1 VWERERPI
9 EPDTGNADEGSH
21 SVVASFFQGFP
32 CSNKIKFMIASKE
45 SFEPHSSEQLPASKK
60 VFVAGTIHPEIRVPM
75 REIEVSDT
83 KSYTGAVTPNAPVR
97 VYDCSGPW
105 GDPNFTGTS
114 DEGLPAMR
122 REWILKRGD
131 VEEVDGREV
140 KPQDDGYLSGKH
152 AEFASKAEKNRLV
165 EFPGLTGNRRR
176 PLRAKAGKVVTQLAY
191 ARAGIITPEMEF
203 IAIRENM
210 GRAKIA
216 DMAKDNLRNDLEK
229 QHAGSSQLA
238 NNEFTPSVFRKF
250 PQRIPKEITPE
261 FVRSEVAAGRA
272 IITANINH
280 PELEP
285 MIIGRNFLVKINAN
299 IGNSA
304 VASSIEEEV
313 EKMRWATKWGADTVM
328 DLSTGKNIHA
338 TREWILR
345 NSPVPIGTV
354 PIYQALEKVNGKAED
369 LTWELFRDTLIEQAE
384 QGVDYFTI
392 HAGVLLRFVPMTAN
406 RMTGIVSRG
415 GSIMAKWCLSHH
427 QENFLYTHWDDIC
440 DIMAAYDVSFSIGD
454 GLRPGSIADA
464 NDQAQFGELEV
475 QGELTKR
482 AWAKGVQ
489 VMNEGP
495 GHVPMHMIEENM
507 AKQLEWCHEAPFYT
521 LGPLTTDIA
530 PGYDHITS
538 GIGAAMIGWYGCA
551 MLCYVT
557 PKEHLGLPNKK
568 DVKDGVITYKIS
580 AHAAD
585 LAKGHPGAQY
595 RDNALSKARFEFRW
609 EDQFNLS
616 LDPVTAREFHDETL
630 PQEGAK
636 TAHFCSMCGPHF
648 CSMKITE
655 DVRKYAAEQ
664 GIAEE
669 AALKQG
675 MEAKSKEFVE
685 KGAEVYAKA

>member
-1 VWERERPI
+1 MI
-9 EPDTGNADEGSH
+9 ADE
-21 SVVASFFQGFP
+21 
-32 CSNKIKFMIASKE
+32 K
-45 SFEPHSSEQLPASKK
+45 SFEPHSSEQLPASTRVYVK
-60 VFVAGTIHPEIRVPM
+60 GQIHKDIRVPM
-75 REIEVSDT
+75 REIALSPTKAFNGRIEV
-83 KSYTGAVTPNAPVR
+83 NEPVR
-97 VYDCSGPW
+97 VYDTSGPW
-105 GDPNFTGTS
+105 GDPSYKGTVE
-114 DEGLPAMR
+114 EGLPALR
-122 REWILKRGD
+122 KQWILSRND
-131 VEEVDGREV
+131 VEEYTGRAIE
-140 KPQDDGYLSGKH
+140 PRDNGYLTANH
-152 AEFASKAEKNRLV
+152 AEYAAAKREGILSPLKAPINAQR
-165 EFPGLTGNRRR
+165 N
-176 PLRAKAGKVVTQLAY
+176 PLRAKGSAGVSPASDGVSPSHTSSAAGRSFKPVTQLAY

-210 GRAKIA
+210 RNAELGIRIA
-216 DMAKDNLRNDLEK
+216 ELGGDIVRNDLSK
-229 QHAGSSQLA
+229 QHVGSSQDSTLRTPNSA
-238 NNEFTPSVFRKF
+238 FTPRVFSMF

-272 IITANINH
+272 IIPANINH

-313 EKMRWATKWGADTVM
+313 EKMRWATKWGGDTVM

-392 HAGVLLRFVPMTAN
+392 HAGVLLRFVPMTAS

-415 GSIMAKWCLSHH
+415 GSIMAKWCLAHH
-427 QENFLYTHWDDIC
+427 KENFLYTHWDDIC

-464 NDQAQFGELEV
+464 NDKAQFGELEV

-568 DVKDGVITYKIS
+568 DVKDGVIAYKIA

-616 LDPVTAREFHDETL
+616 LDPVTAREYHDETL
-630 PQEGAK
+630 PQDGAK
-636 TAHFCSMCGPHF
+636 SAHFCSMCGPHF

-664 GIAEE
+664 AISEEE
-669 AALKQG
+669 ALQRG
-675 MEAKSKEFVE
+675 MEEKSKEFVE
-685 KGAEVYAKA
+685 AGAEVYAKA

>member
-1 VWERERPI
+1 
-9 EPDTGNADEGSH
+9 
-21 SVVASFFQGFP
+21 
-32 CSNKIKFMIASKE
+32 MIAKKD
-45 SFEPHSSEQLPASKK
+45 SFEPHSSEQLPASRKIYI
-60 VFVAGTIHPEIRVPM
+60 AGVLHPEIRVPM

-83 KSYTGAVTPNAPVR
+83 KSYTSEIEKNAPVR

-105 GDPNFTGTS
+105 GDPEFTGTS
-114 DEGLPAMR
+114 EEGLPALR
-122 REWILKRGD
+122 RDWILKRGD
-131 VEEVDGREV
+131 VEEYDGREV
-140 KPQDDGYLSGKH
+140 KPQDNGYLSGKH
-152 AEFASKAEKNRLV
+152 AEFASNAEKNRLV
-165 EFPGLTGNRRR
+165 EFPGLTANRRR
-176 PLRAKAGKVVTQLAY
+176 TLRAKAGKVVTQLQY

-210 GRAKIA
+210 GRARIS
-216 DMAKDNLRNDLEK
+216 DMANDIVRNQLDK
-229 QHAGSSQLA
+229 QHAGSQQNVNS
-238 NNEFTPSVFRKF
+238 EFTPSVFRKF

-261 FVRSEVAAGRA
+261 FVCEEVAAGRA
-272 IITANINH
+272 IIPVNINH
-280 PELEP
+280 PENEP
-285 MIIGRNFLVKINAN
+285 MIIGRNFLVKINSN

-313 EKMRWATKWGADTVM
+313 EKMRWSIKWGADTVM

-354 PIYQALEKVNGKAED
+354 PIYQALEKVNGRAED

-392 HAGVLLRFVPMTAN
+392 HAGVLLRFVPLTAN

-415 GSIMAKWCLSHH
+415 GSIMAKWCLAHH
-427 QENFLYTHWDDIC
+427 KENFLYTHWDDIC
-440 DIMAAYDVSFSIGD
+440 DIMAAYDVAFSIGD

-464 NDQAQFGELEV
+464 NDRAQFGELET

-495 GHVPMHMIEENM
+495 GHVPIHMIEENM
-507 AKQLEWCHEAPFYT
+507 VKQLEWCGEAPFYT

-568 DVKDGVITYKIS
+568 DVKDGVITYKIA

-595 RDNALSKARFEFRW
+595 RDNAISKARFEFRW
-609 EDQFNLS
+609 EDQFNLA

-630 PQEGAK
+630 PQDGAK

-669 AALKQG
+669 EALKQG
-675 MEAKSKEFVE
+675 MEEKSKEFVE
-685 KGAEVYAKA
+685 KGAEVYAKV

>member
-1 VWERERPI
+1 MDLPLS
-9 EPDTGNADEGSH
+9 PALL
-21 SVVASFFQGFP
+21 Q
-32 CSNKIKFMIASKE
+32 KIMIATKE

-60 VFVAGTIHPEIRVPM
+60 IYVEGALHPEIRVPM
-75 REIEVSDT
+75 REIEVSPT
-83 KSYTGAVTPNAPVR
+83 KSYTGAIEPNAPVR

-105 GDPNFTGTS
+105 GDPAFTGTS
-114 DEGLPAMR
+114 EEGLAALR
-122 REWILKRGD
+122 RDWILKRGD
-131 VEEVDGREV
+131 VEEYDGREV
-140 KPQDDGYLSGKH
+140 KPMDNGYLSGKH
-152 AEFASKAEKNRLV
+152 AEFASNAEKNRLV
-165 EFPGLTGNRRR
+165 EFPGLLGQRRK
-176 PLRAKAGKVVTQLAY
+176 PLRAKAGKVVTQLQY

-210 GRAKIA
+210 GRARIS
-216 DMAKDNLRNDLEK
+216 DMANDIVRNHLDK
-229 QHAGSSQLA
+229 QHAGSQQLA
-238 NNEFTPSVFRKF
+238 SSEFTPSVFKKF

-272 IITANINH
+272 IIPVNINH
-280 PELEP
+280 PENEP
-285 MIIGRNFLVKINAN
+285 MIIGRNFLVKINSN

-313 EKMRWATKWGADTVM
+313 EKMRWSIKWGADTVM

-354 PIYQALEKVNGKAED
+354 PIYQALEKVNGRAED

-392 HAGVLLRFVPMTAN
+392 HAGVLLRFVPMTAS

-415 GSIMAKWCLSHH
+415 GSIMAKWCLAHH
-427 QENFLYTHWDDIC
+427 KENFLYTHWDDIC

-464 NDQAQFGELEV
+464 NDRAQFGELET

-495 GHVPMHMIEENM
+495 GHVPIHMIEENM
-507 AKQLEWCHEAPFYT
+507 AKQLEWCGEAPFYT

-568 DVKDGVITYKIS
+568 DVKDGVITYKIA

-595 RDNALSKARFEFRW
+595 RDNAISKARFEFRW
-609 EDQFNLS
+609 EDQFNLA

-630 PQEGAK
+630 PQDGAK

-675 MEAKSKEFVE
+675 MAEKSKEFAE
-685 KGAEVYAKA
+685 KGSELYAKA

>member
-1 VWERERPI
+1 
-9 EPDTGNADEGSH
+9 
-21 SVVASFFQGFP
+21 
-32 CSNKIKFMIASKE
+32 MIADPKT
-45 SFEPHSSEQLPASKK
+45 SFEPHSSEQLPASTR
-60 VFVAGTIHPEIRVPM
+60 VYVEGQIHQDVRVPM
-75 REIEVSDT
+75 REIALSPT
-83 KSYTGAVTPNAPVR
+83 KSFNGRIEVNEPVR
-97 VYDCSGPW
+97 VYDTSGPW
-105 GDPNFTGTS
+105 GDPSYQGTVE
-114 DEGLPAMR
+114 EGLPALR
-122 REWILKRGD
+122 KNWILSRND
-131 VEEVDGREV
+131 VEEYTGRAIE
-140 KPQDDGYLSGKH
+140 PRDNGYLTANH
-152 AEFASKAEKNRLV
+152 AEYAAAKREGLLSPLKAPINAQR
-165 EFPGLTGNRRR
+165 N
-176 PLRAKAGKVVTQLAY
+176 PLKAKSGKVVTQLAY

-210 GRAKIA
+210 RRARIA
-216 DMAKDNLRNDLEK
+216 DQTNDVVRNDLDK
-229 QHAGSSQLA
+229 QHVGSSQVQTDY
-238 NNEFTPSVFRKF
+238 TPGIFRRF
-250 PQRIPKEITPE
+250 PQRIPAEITPE

-272 IITANINH
+272 IIPANINH

-392 HAGVLLRFVPMTAN
+392 HAGVLLRFVPMTAS

-415 GSIMAKWCLSHH
+415 GSIMAKWCLAHH
-427 QENFLYTHWDDIC
+427 KENFLYTHWDDIC

-464 NDQAQFGELEV
+464 NDKAQFGELEV

-557 PKEHLGLPNKK
+557 PKEHLGLPNKE
-568 DVKDGVITYKIS
+568 DVKAGVITYKLA

-616 LDPVTAREFHDETL
+616 LDPVTAREYHDETL
-630 PQEGAK
+630 PQDGAK
-636 TAHFCSMCGPHF
+636 SAHFCSMCGPHF

-664 GIAEE
+664 AISEEE
-669 AALKQG
+669 ALQRG
-675 MEAKSKEFVE
+675 MEEKSKEFVE
-685 KGAEVYAKA
+685 AGAEVYATA

>member
-1 VWERERPI
+1 
-9 EPDTGNADEGSH
+9 
-21 SVVASFFQGFP
+21 
-32 CSNKIKFMIASKE
+32 MIADPTS
-45 SFEPHSSEQLPASKK
+45 SFEAHSSEQLPASTR
-60 VFVAGTIHPEIRVPM
+60 VYVQGQIHPDVQVPM
-75 REIEVSDT
+75 REIKLSPT
-83 KSYTGAVTPNAPVR
+83 KDFNGRIIENDPVR
-97 VYDCSGPW
+97 VYDTSGPW
-105 GDPNFTGTS
+105 GDPDYSGTV
-114 DEGLPAMR
+114 EQGLPGLR
-122 REWILKRGD
+122 KQWILDRGD
-131 VEEVDGREV
+131 VEAYEGREIE
-140 KPQDDGYLSGKH
+140 PRDNGYLTANH
-152 AEFASKAEKNRLV
+152 AEYAAAKREGILSPLKAPINAQRQ
-165 EFPGLTGNRRR
+165 
-176 PLRAKAGKVVTQLAY
+176 PLKAKPGKVVTQLAY
-191 ARAGIITPEMEF
+191 AKAGIITPEMEF

-210 GRAKIA
+210 KRAQIA
-216 DMAKDNLRNDLEK
+216 DFTNDIVRNDLDK
-229 QHAGSSQLA
+229 QHAGSATLQNSY
-238 NNEFTPSVFRKF
+238 TPSIFARF
-250 PQRIPKEITPE
+250 PQRIPNEITPE

-272 IITANINH
+272 IIPANINH

-392 HAGVLLRFVPMTAN
+392 HAGVLLRFVPMTAS

-415 GSIMAKWCLSHH
+415 GSIMAKWCLAHH
-427 QENFLYTHWDDIC
+427 KENFLYTHWDDIC

-464 NDQAQFGELEV
+464 NDKAQFGELEV

-557 PKEHLGLPNKK
+557 PKEHLGLPNKE
-568 DVKDGVITYKIS
+568 DVKAGVITYKLA

-616 LDPVTAREFHDETL
+616 LDPVTAREYHDETL
-630 PQEGAK
+630 PQDGAK
-636 TAHFCSMCGPHF
+636 SAHFCSMCGPHF

-664 GIAEE
+664 AISEEE
-669 AALKQG
+669 ALQRG
-675 MEAKSKEFVE
+675 MEDKSKEFVE
-685 KGAEVYAKA
+685 AGAEVYTTAI

>member
-1 VWERERPI
+1 
-9 EPDTGNADEGSH
+9 
-21 SVVASFFQGFP
+21 
-32 CSNKIKFMIASKE
+32 MIASE
-45 SFEPHSSEQLPASKK
+45 QSFEPHSSEQLPASSR
-60 VFVAGTIHPEIRVPM
+60 VYVEGTLHPDVRVPM
-75 REIEVSDT
+75 REIKLSPT
-83 KSYTGAVTPNAPVR
+83 KDFNDRIIENDPVR
-97 VYDCSGPW
+97 VYDTSGPW
-105 GDPNFTGTS
+105 GDPAYEGTV
-114 DEGLPAMR
+114 ETGLPALR
-122 REWILKRGD
+122 KDWILARGD
-131 VEEVDGREV
+131 VEAYDGREIE
-140 KPQDDGYLSGKH
+140 PRDNGYLTENH
-152 AEFASKAEKNRLV
+152 AEYAAAKREGILSPLKAPINAARQ
-165 EFPGLTGNRRR
+165 
-176 PLRAKAGKVVTQLAY
+176 PLKAKPGKVVTQLAY
-191 ARAGIITPEMEF
+191 AKAGIITPEMEF

-210 GRAKIA
+210 KRATIA
-216 DMAKDNLRNDLEK
+216 DFTNDIVRNDLDK
-229 QHAGSSQLA
+229 QHVGSSQVQ
-238 NNEFTPSVFRKF
+238 NEYTPGIFKRF
-250 PQRIPKEITPE
+250 PQRIPDEITPE

-272 IITANINH
+272 IIPSNINH

-313 EKMRWATKWGADTVM
+313 EKMRWATKWGGDTVM

-392 HAGVLLRFVPMTAN
+392 HAGVLLRFVPMTAS

-415 GSIMAKWCLSHH
+415 GSIMAKWCLAHH
-427 QENFLYTHWDDIC
+427 KENFLYTHWDDIC

-464 NDQAQFGELEV
+464 NDKAQFGELEV

-557 PKEHLGLPNKK
+557 PKEHLGLPNKE
-568 DVKDGVITYKIS
+568 DVKAGVITYKLA

-616 LDPVTAREFHDETL
+616 LDPVTAREYHDETL
-630 PQEGAK
+630 PQDGAK
-636 TAHFCSMCGPHF
+636 SAHFCSMCGPHF
-648 CSMKITE
+648 CSMKISE

-669 AALKQG
+669 EALKAG
-675 MEAKSKEFVE
+675 MEEKSREFTE
-685 KGAEVYAKA
+685 MGAEVYTKA